1 MQFLKNLENFT
12 KVKKYANI
20 PFMHYIIY
28 WYTIGITKSTLPL
41 HHDLGLN
48 DTRGSKRV
56 EIADTVPDSGKDSE
70 DDGTSVA
77 EPANERGSAAP
88 LPAAPLAAAE
98 TKSNTKRKPTPI
110 TAVLDSKK
118 ALGT

>member
-1 MQFLKNLENFT
+1 
-12 KVKKYANI
+12 
-20 PFMHYIIY
+20 
-28 WYTIGITKSTLPL
+28 
-41 HHDLGLN
+41 LGLN

-70 DDGTSVA
+70 DDGTSTA
-77 EPANERGSAAP
+77 EAANKRGSAAP

-110 TAVLDSKK
+110 TAVLDRKK